1 MNNPNRKVYRSMISR
16 NRVLAL
22 MALSAVFGPA
32 TLTAQDQWL
41 SETSCSEV
49 AHTIVNEGI
58 TAWGN
63 VEHGR
68 AKGMYQAALVVDP
81 NCTAAKIALAD
92 MANGAEWGTRSAQME
107 ALANVTGT
115 PAEMAWL
122 DVMKSSNGPS
132 TAYEK
137 AQESPDDALF
147 HYWGSWSEES
157 GPVMDALA
165 AFAERFPSLAA
176 GALNTLAYAYAQGD
190 GVDVDEVK
198 SREFLR
204 SYLRLYNE
212 ANAHDSF
219 AEISAIFGDYEGA
232 LRHQQHAVDR
242 GGATV
247 FGERAGMYW
256 RLGNKEEYRQAVV
269 AAVEVLANPDALEE
283 ETAAVLS
290 DQSVMCLSSMV
301 PCSVMTAAEYMA
313 TADGTEWLSMSAND
327 IDIIFNDV
335 MTRAVATHHNTGQ
348 YMLDG
353 QTVDYSVRV
362 SSVWEVTNQGVSL
375 ITANWA
381 PMGGA
386 GIPGS

>member
-1 MNNPNRKVYRSMISR
+1 MISR
-16 NRVLAL
+16 NRVLTFAAIVAAL
-22 MALSAVFGPA
+22 GPA
-32 TLTAQDQWL
+32 SISAQDQWL
-41 SETSCSEV
+41 SETSCSDV

-68 AKGMYQAALVVDP
+68 AKGMYQAALVADP
-81 NCTAAKIALAD
+81 NCIAAKIALAD
-92 MANGAEWGTRSAQME
+92 MANGSEWGTRSSQIA
-107 ALANVTGT
+107 ALADVSGT
-115 PAEMAWL
+115 PSEMAWL
-122 DVMKSSNGPS
+122 EVMNSSNGPNAS
-132 TAYEK
+132 YEM
-137 AQESPDDALF
+137 AQDMPDDALF
-147 HYWGSWSEES
+147 HYWGSWSENVGS
-157 GPVMDALA
+157 AIDGHM

-176 GALNTLAYAYAQGD
+176 GSFNTLAYAYAQGD
-190 GVDVDEVK
+190 GVDTDEVK
-198 SREFLR
+198 ARDFLR

-232 LRHQQHAVDR
+232 VRHQQHAVDR

-247 FGERAGMYW
+247 FGERVGMYW
-256 RLGNKEEYRQAVV
+256 RLANKDELRQSVV
-269 AAVEVLANPDALEE
+269 DAVEVLANPDAPEE

-313 TADGTEWLSMSAND
+313 TANGTDWLSMSAND
-327 IDIIFNDV
+327 VDVMFNDM

-353 QTVDYSVRV
+353 QTVDYSVRE

-386 GIPGS
+386 GLPGS

>member
-1 MNNPNRKVYRSMISR
+1 MIVR
-16 NRVLAL
+16 NRILAVA
-22 MALSAVFGPA
+22 ALAAAFWPGS
-32 TLTAQDQWL
+32 LTAQDQWL
-41 SETSCSEV
+41 SETSCSDA

-81 NCTAAKIALAD
+81 SCLAAKIALAD
-92 MANGAEWGTRSAQME
+92 MANGAEWGTRSSQME
-107 ALANVTGT
+107 ALADVSGT
-115 PAEMAWL
+115 ASEMAWL
-122 DVMKSSNGPS
+122 DVMRSSNGPN

-137 AQESPDDALF
+137 AQDLPDDALF
-147 HYWGSWSEES
+147 HYWASWSEHSELTVAE
-157 GPVMDALA
+157 GHM

-176 GALNTLAYAYAQGD
+176 GSLNTLAYTYAQGD
-190 GVDVDEVK
+190 GVDIDEVK
-198 SREFLR
+198 AREFLR

-232 LRHQQHAVDR
+232 VRHQQHAVDR

-247 FGERAGMYW
+247 YGERVAMYW
-256 RLGNKEEYRQAVV
+256 RLANKEDYRQAVV
-269 AAVEVLANPDALEE
+269 DAVNVLANPDAPEE

-290 DQSVMCLSSMV
+290 DQSVMCLSSMA

-313 TADGTEWLSMSAND
+313 TANGTDWLSMSAND
-327 IDIIFNDV
+327 VEVMFDDM

-348 YMLDG
+348 YVLDG

-362 SSVWEVTNQGVSL
+362 SSVWEVTNQGVNL

-386 GIPGS
+386 GLPGN

>member
-1 MNNPNRKVYRSMISR
+1 MNNPNRKVRRPMISR
-16 NRVLAL
+16 NRILAL
-22 MALSAVFGPA
+22 AALSAVFGPA

-49 AHTIVNEGI
+49 AHAIVNEGI

-81 NCTAAKIALAD
+81 DCTAAKIALAD
-92 MANGAEWGTRSAQME
+92 MANGAEWGTRSAQLE

-132 TAYEK
+132 TSYEK

-157 GPVMDALA
+157 GPVIDALA
-165 AFAERFPSLAA
+165 AFAERFPTLAA
-176 GALNTLAYAYAQGD
+176 GAFNTLAYAYAQGD
-190 GVDVDEVK
+190 DVDVDEVK

-232 LRHQQHAVDR
+232 LRHQHHAVDR

-247 FGERAGMYW
+247 FGERTGMYW

-327 IDIIFNDV
+327 VDIIFNDM
-335 MTRAVATHHNTGQ
+335 MTLAVATHHNTGQ

-386 GIPGS
+386 GIPGN

>member
-1 MNNPNRKVYRSMISR
+1 MIFR
-16 NRVLAL
+16 NRILTLA
-22 MALSAVFGPA
+22 ALGAALGPA
-32 TLTAQDQWL
+32 SIAAQDQWL
-41 SETSCSEV
+41 SETSCSDV
-49 AHTIVNEGI
+49 AHAIVNEGI
-58 TAWGN
+58 TARNN

-81 NCTAAKIALAD
+81 NCIAAKIALAD
-92 MANGAEWGTRSAQME
+92 MANGSEWGTRSSQIA
-107 ALANVTGT
+107 ALADVSGT
-115 PAEMAWL
+115 PSEMAWL
-122 DVMKSSNGPS
+122 EVMNSSNGPNS
-132 TAYEK
+132 SYK
-137 AQESPDDALF
+137 MAQDMPDDALF
-147 HYWGSWSEES
+147 HYWGSWSENAGS
-157 GPVMDALA
+157 ALDGHM
-165 AFAERFPSLAA
+165 AFAERFPSLA
-176 GALNTLAYAYAQGD
+176 GGSFNTLAYAYAQGD
-190 GVDVDEVK
+190 GVDTDEVK
-198 SREFLR
+198 AREFLR

-232 LRHQQHAVDR
+232 VRHQQHAVDR

-247 FGERAGMYW
+247 FGERAGMYR
-256 RLGNKEEYRQAVV
+256 RLANKDEYRQSVV
-269 AAVEVLANPDALEE
+269 DAVEVLANPDAPEE

-290 DQSVMCLSSMV
+290 DQSVMCLSSMA

-313 TADGTEWLSMSAND
+313 TANGTDWLSMSAND
-327 IDIIFNDV
+327 IEVMFNDM

-386 GIPGS
+386 GLPSS

>member
-1 MNNPNRKVYRSMISR
+1 
-16 NRVLAL
+16 
-22 MALSAVFGPA
+22 
-32 TLTAQDQWL
+32 
-41 SETSCSEV
+41 
-49 AHTIVNEGI
+49 
-58 TAWGN
+58 
-63 VEHGR
+63 
-68 AKGMYQAALVVDP
+68 
-81 NCTAAKIALAD
+81 
-92 MANGAEWGTRSAQME
+92 
-107 ALANVTGT
+107 
-115 PAEMAWL
+115 
-122 DVMKSSNGPS
+122 
-132 TAYEK
+132 
-137 AQESPDDALF
+137 
-147 HYWGSWSEES
+147 
-157 GPVMDALA
+157 
-165 AFAERFPSLAA
+165 
-176 GALNTLAYAYAQGD
+176 
-190 GVDVDEVK
+190 
-198 SREFLR
+198 
-204 SYLRLYNE
+204 LRLYNE

-247 FGERAGMYW
+247 FGERMGMYW
-256 RLGNKEEYRQAVV
+256 RLGNKEEYRQTVV

-290 DQSVMCLSSMV
+290 DQSVMCLSSMI

-313 TADGTEWLSMSAND
+313 TTSGTEWLSMSAND
-327 IDIIFNDV
+327 VDIIFNDM
-335 MTRAVATHHNTGQ
+335 MTLAVATHHNTGQ

>member
-1 MNNPNRKVYRSMISR
+1 MIFR
-16 NRVLAL
+16 NRILTLA
-22 MALSAVFGPA
+22 ALGAALGPA
-32 TLTAQDQWL
+32 SIAAQDQWL
-41 SETSCSEV
+41 SETSCSDV
-49 AHTIVNEGI
+49 AHAIVNEGI
-58 TAWGN
+58 TARNN

-81 NCTAAKIALAD
+81 NCIAAKIALAD
-92 MANGAEWGTRSAQME
+92 MANGSEWGTRSSQIA
-107 ALANVTGT
+107 ALADVSGT
-115 PAEMAWL
+115 PSEMAWL
-122 DVMKSSNGPS
+122 EVINSSNGPNS
-132 TAYEK
+132 SYK
-137 AQESPDDALF
+137 MAQDMPDDALF
-147 HYWGSWSEES
+147 HYWGSWSENAGS
-157 GPVMDALA
+157 ALDGHM
-165 AFAERFPSLAA
+165 AFAERFPSLA
-176 GALNTLAYAYAQGD
+176 GGSFNTLAYAYAQGD
-190 GVDVDEVK
+190 GVDTDEVK
-198 SREFLR
+198 AREFLR

-232 LRHQQHAVDR
+232 VRHQQHAVDR

-247 FGERAGMYW
+247 FGERAGMYR
-256 RLGNKEEYRQAVV
+256 RLANKDEYRQSVV
-269 AAVEVLANPDALEE
+269 DAVEVLANPDAPEE

-290 DQSVMCLSSMV
+290 DQSVMCLSSMA

-313 TADGTEWLSMSAND
+313 TANGTDWLSMSAND
-327 IDIIFNDV
+327 IEVMFNDM

-386 GIPGS
+386 GLPSS

>member
-1 MNNPNRKVYRSMISR
+1 MYRPMISR
-16 NRVLAL
+16 NRILTLA
-22 MALSAVFGPA
+22 ALSAAFGPA

-49 AHTIVNEGI
+49 AHAIVNEGI
-58 TAWGN
+58 TAWGS

-81 NCTAAKIALAD
+81 DCTAAKIALAD

-122 DVMKSSNGPS
+122 DVMKSSDGPS
-132 TAYEK
+132 TSYEK

-157 GPVMDALA
+157 GPVINALA
-165 AFAERFPSLAA
+165 AFAERFPSLAG
-176 GALNTLAYAYAQGD
+176 GAFNTLAYAYAQGD

-232 LRHQQHAVDR
+232 LRHQRHAVDR
-242 GGATV
+242 GGVTV
-247 FGERAGMYW
+247 FGERTGMYS

-269 AAVEVLANPDALEE
+269 AAVEVLANPDAPEE

-313 TADGTEWLSMSAND
+313 TANGTEWLSMSANNV
-327 IDIIFNDV
+327 DIIFNDM
-335 MTRAVATHHNTGQ
+335 MTLAVATHHNTGQ

-386 GIPGS
+386 GLPGS